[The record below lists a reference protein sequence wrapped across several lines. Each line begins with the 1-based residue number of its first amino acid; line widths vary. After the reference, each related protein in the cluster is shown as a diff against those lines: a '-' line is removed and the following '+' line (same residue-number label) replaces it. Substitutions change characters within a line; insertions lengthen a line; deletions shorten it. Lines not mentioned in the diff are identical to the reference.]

1 MFYTV
6 QELLAQIKAWE
17 YYIAVLFLATF
28 ILYWWALSRAPKRRL
43 RLQPSR
49 VASQPPLMR
58 YERDEG
64 NAARP
69 NTGRPPTPC
78 WEARQCPPGVRL
90 SCPAY
95 GLAPLPCW
103 FARLLMLGQV
113 WEPCLACSIYSRDME
128 RLRGAARKK
137 SPGDPL
143 PESVP
148 VEQKGVC

>member
-58 YERDEG
+58 YEGDEG
-64 NAARP
+64 NATHPSTAH
-69 NTGRPPTPC
+69 
-78 WEARQCPPGVRL
+78 L
-90 SCPAY
+90 PA
-95 GLAPLPCW
+95 
-103 FARLLMLGQV
+103 
-113 WEPCLACSIYSRDME
+113 
-128 RLRGAARKK
+128 
-137 SPGDPL
+137 
-143 PESVP
+143 
-148 VEQKGVC
+148 